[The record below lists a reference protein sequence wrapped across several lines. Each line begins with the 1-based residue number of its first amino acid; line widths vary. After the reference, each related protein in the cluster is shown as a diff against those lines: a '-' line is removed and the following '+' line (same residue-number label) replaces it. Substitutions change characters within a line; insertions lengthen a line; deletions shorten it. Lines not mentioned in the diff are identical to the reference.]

1 MYETQ
6 GNEYIN
12 EIMKPKEA
20 FSLIKVAEFYVI
32 AIRICLNPSSSL
44 RESYKLKKPQKTVNK
59 NVRIEIRKEKLIK
72 KTHNKW

>member
-44 RESYKLKKPQKTVNK
+44 RESYKLKKTQKTVNK

-72 KTHNKW
+72 KTHNK

>member
-44 RESYKLKKPQKTVNK
+44 RESYKLKK
-59 NVRIEIRKEKLIK
+59 K
-72 KTHNKW
+72 KTNNCK

>member
-1 MYETQ
+1 MHETQ

-12 EIMKPKEA
+12 EIMKQKEA

-44 RESYKLKKPQKTVNK
+44 RESYKLKKTKTTVNK

-72 KTHNKW
+72 KTRNKL

>member
-12 EIMKPKEA
+12 EIKKYKEA
-20 FSLIKVAEFYVI
+20 FSLINVAEFYVI

-44 RESYKLKKPQKTVNK
+44 RELYKKPTVNK
-59 NVRIEIRKEKLIK
+59 NMRIKIREEKGILPK
-72 KTHNKW
+72 Q